1 MDFSDQLRV
10 LQAAKGDPA
19 KLALATVDLAYASLP
34 DAERTALRQSLQ
46 AAAIPHWCDEAIL
59 AALLEIPKQE
69 SAARLAR
76 LRGLNVVEPFPAR
89 GENTMNVHEATRLAL
104 RAKLHV
110 EDPEGLRALSAR
122 AQAHFA
128 KDNAA
133 HAVVEALY
141 QRFIAEPEIAEREC
155 RKLYRRLSD
164 ATEYDSLLALGAILA
179 ELLDSEQ
186 PGLPPGLVRG
196 TALLCLSRIRRNY
209 PRLEDREGTTVTLAR
224 EALGEYQAV
233 AAEGWIIAMA
243 YQNLGNAL
251 GEQGDLDAALN
262 ERRAGLEVEKALAQA
277 NPSDARQKHKLSVAY
292 NKLGRILRLK
302 GDFAGALDS
311 YHKNLD
317 IAAPLAKQNPDNS
330 RLQSH
335 LAVSQDDLGDAL
347 RDQGQ
352 LRETLEQYR
361 AALAIREDL
370 VVHEPDTYNWQL
382 DVFESLTKIGNVLR
396 DQGELRS
403 ALSSYSNAL
412 DIIKPLANRYI
423 TNARWQNDLA
433 SACAKV
439 ADVLLR
445 LPDGKR
451 AEALELIR
459 QGQERIEALAR
470 SHPLTQR
477 EQKVRAHL
485 ERLAARAG
493 EESPGSVSDLGP

>member
-1 MDFSDQLRV
+1 MDFADQLRV
-10 LQAAKGDPA
+10 LQAAQGDPA

-34 DAERTALRQSLQ
+34 DAERAALRQSLQ

-76 LRGLNVVEPFPAR
+76 LRGLSVMEPFPAR

-104 RAKLHV
+104 RASLHG

-155 RKLYRRLSD
+155 RKLYRQLSD

-179 ELLDSEQ
+179 ELLDSDQ
-186 PGLPPGLVRG
+186 PGLAPGLVRG

-209 PRLEDREGTTVTLAR
+209 PRLEDREDTTVTLAR
-224 EALGEYQAV
+224 EALREYQAV
-233 AAEGWIIAMA
+233 GAEDWMIVMA

-251 GEQGDLDAALN
+251 GETGDLDAALI
-262 ERRAGLEVEKALAQA
+262 ERRAGLEVQKALAQA
-277 NPSDARQKHKLSVAY
+277 NPSDAQQQSKLSIAY

-302 GDFAGALDS
+302 GDFVAALDS
-311 YHKNLD
+311 YRANLA
-317 IAAPLAKQNPDNS
+317 IAVLLTEQNPNNN
-330 RLQSH
+330 RLRSH
-335 LAVSQDDLGDAL
+335 LAVSHDDVGDVL

-352 LRETLEQYR
+352 LPETLKQYR
-361 AALAIREDL
+361 AALAIRERL
-370 VVHEPDTYNWQL
+370 VVREPGTYKWQL

-396 DQGELRS
+396 DQGDLQG
-403 ALSSYSNAL
+403 ALSSYSSSLA
-412 DIIKPLANRYI
+412 IIKPLANRYT

-445 LPDGKR
+445 LPDGKQ

-459 QGQERIEALAR
+459 QGQQRIEALAR
-470 SHPLTQR
+470 SHPLTQS
-477 EQKVRAHL
+477 EQKVGDHL
-485 ERLAARAG
+485 AQLALWARG
-493 EESPGSVSDLGP
+493 LG